1 MRWMA
6 FIAVLWGGSAA
17 ADTPRVVADIPPVH
31 SLVAQVM
38 AGVGTPALLLDGTSS
53 PHGGSL
59 RPSQARALAGA
70 DLTVWMG
77 PAMTPWLGEA
87 IRGEGLALLAVDG
100 THVLDLREGGTLGGD
115 GHDHDHGHGHGDGDG
130 DGDGDHGDETDPH
143 AWLDPVNA
151 RVWLETIAAALSR
164 IDPDNAETY
173 AANAMAA
180 QAEVAALETRI
191 ATRLAPVQGKGFAV
205 IHDAFHYFED
215 RFGLEAHAALEAG
228 DGDRAGPRRMREV
241 RARLVEGDI
250 ACLFAEPTGRVP
262 ERLTDGTDIRVARLD
277 QLGVRMEPGPG
288 LYTALLEAM
297 AQEIAGC
304 LGA

>member
-115 GHDHDHGHGHGDGDG
+115 GHDHDHGHEGEGEAG
-130 DGDGDHGDETDPH
+130 DPH
-143 AWLDPVNA
+143 VWLDPDNGILFLSA
-151 RVWLETIAAALSR
+151 IAAQLGA
-164 IDPDNAETY
+164 IDPENAQTY
-173 AANAMAA
+173 DANAQAGIEEITKAEADIQA
-180 QAEVAALETRI
+180 Q
-191 ATRLAPVQGKGFAV
+191 LAPVRGVAFV
-205 IHDAFHYFED
+205 VLHDGFHYFED
-215 RFGLEAHAALEAG
+215 HFGVEATGAIAPSDAETPGAARVQELREALKDRKLRCAFSEPNASDKLITTVTEGLDVKVRELDLLGAAQPLNGQLYVATLRAMG
-228 DGDRAGPRRMREV
+228 DSFVD
-241 RARLVEGDI
+241 
-250 ACLFAEPTGRVP
+250 
-262 ERLTDGTDIRVARLD
+262 
-277 QLGVRMEPGPG
+277 
-288 LYTALLEAM
+288 
-297 AQEIAGC
+297 C
-304 LGA
+304 LG